1 MKSIS
6 ISGKISDIASRMQE
20 CKAIEPQLALVFA
33 SPELM
38 ASGEV
43 AKVITAHLPE
53 VPVIGC
59 STAGEISSGGVATG
73 TISLIAMHFDHT
85 HIKCATADLTSGD
98 TSYKAGKEIAR
109 QLAQPDLKAVF
120 TLGPGV
126 NVNGS
131 EFVKGISESLG
142 TSVIVTGGLAG
153 DGTNFKQTYTMLGQ
167 ETFSNKAVAFG
178 LYGKQVRVSSGSR
191 GGWKPFG
198 PSRRVTKSTAN
209 VLYELDGKP
218 ALALYKEYL
227 GEKANELPSSGLLYP
242 FAILREDRST
252 TGIIR
257 TILDVNHDTQS
268 LVLAGDLPDGSI
280 VCLMHSD
287 TDSLVEGSE
296 DAADEASDANTSKE
310 GAALLISCV
319 GRRLVMGNDVD
330 EEIEVVQKTMGKDIA
345 IAGFYSYGEIC
356 PFSETGKPEL
366 HNQTMTIT
374 YITEQAA

>member
-1 MKSIS
+1 MKSAS
-6 ISGKISDIASRMQE
+6 ISGKIHEIPRKLSVLMDI
-20 CKAIEPQLALVFA
+20 KPQLVLAFA

-38 ASGEV
+38 SGGELTGFV
-43 AKVITAHLPE
+43 KEHLGDI
-53 VPVIGC
+53 PVIGC
-59 STAGEISSGGVATG
+59 STAGEISSEGVSTG
-73 TISLIAMHFDHT
+73 TVSLIGMHFDHT
-85 HIKCATADLTSGD
+85 HIKCATANLASTDA
-98 TSYKAGKEIAR
+98 SYKAGKEIAA
-109 QLAQPDLKAVF
+109 QLMQQDLKAVF

-131 EFVKGISESLG
+131 EFVKGVAENVGS
-142 TSVIVTGGLAG
+142 SVVVTGGLAG
-153 DGTNFKQTYTMLGQ
+153 DGTNFKKTFTMLGG
-167 ETFSNKAVAFG
+167 ETFSDKAVAFG
-178 LYGKQVRVSSGSR
+178 LYGKQVRVGSGSR

-198 PSRRVTKSTAN
+198 PSRRVTKSAAN

-227 GEKANELPSSGLLYP
+227 GEKAAQLPSSGLLYP

-252 TGIIR
+252 TGLIR
-257 TILDVNHDTQS
+257 TILDVDHDKES
-268 LVLAGDLPDGSI
+268 LVLAGDLPEGSI
-280 VCLMHSD
+280 VCLMHAD

-296 DAADEASDANTSKE
+296 DAANEAGQKDSD
-310 GAALLISCV
+310 GVALLISCV

-330 EEIEVVQKTMGKDIA
+330 EEIEAVQKTMGKDTA

-356 PFSETGKPEL
+356 PFTETGKPEL